1 MDYVYAACVY
11 FMKEKTYLLAGFGAE
26 MSFLV

>member
-11 FMKEKTYLLAGFGAE
+11 FMKEETSFLAGFGAE